1 MFNKARLLLAGV
13 LLILA
18 GGWLA
23 SSIQTA
29 GGVSLRDIRFA
40 APDGTEMSALLYVP
54 QNATPAT
61 PAPGILAVH
70 GYINSR
76 ETQDGFAIEC
86 ARRGYVVLALDQTGH
101 GFSGGPAFSA
111 GFGGPAGLAY
121 LRSLDFVDS
130 DNIGL
135 EGHSM
140 GGWTVL
146 AAAAAMPD
154 AYRSMVLVGS
164 STGAPFA
171 QEGSTTWPRNLAVVF
186 SRYDEFSD
194 LMWGV
199 ARARNVASSAKL
211 QALFGT
217 DAPVETGR
225 IYGSVEEGT
234 ARLLATPATTHPG
247 DHFSQEV
254 IGASLSWFEQTL
266 TGGTAKDIGQIWYC
280 KELGTLIA
288 LIGFVALLLGTFDL
302 LLALPAFG
310 SLRQTATPAVAL
322 RDRSWWARF
331 ALTAFLPVVT
341 FFPFFILAGF
351 IAPPN
356 VIFKQGITNQVLLW
370 ALLNAG
376 LTLLLAIVMRTPKAT
391 TASADWPRLIALS
404 FATVAAGYLSLL
416 LADALFTIDFRF
428 WVVALKLM
436 TLAQFKLALIYL
448 VPFTAFFAVLLRTLH
463 QQLAVA
469 GDSATRQYMSAIG
482 ALASGFFVLLF
493 VDYAALFIDGKL
505 LTDFDPLS
513 TIVAI
518 QFLPLMALIGL
529 IAVFTY
535 RRTNSHLPGALICGM
550 LVTWYIVAGTAT
562 QSI

>member
-1 MFNKARLLLAGV
+1 MIYKARLLLAGIV
-13 LLILA
+13 LIVL

-23 SSIQTA
+23 SSIQTS
-29 GGVSLRDIRFA
+29 GGIDLRDIRFA
-40 APDGTEMSALLYVP
+40 AADGTVMSALLYVP
-54 QNATPAT
+54 QNATPET

-76 ETQDGFAIEC
+76 ETQDGFAIEF

-111 GFGGPAGLAY
+111 GFGGPAVLSY
-121 LRSLDFVDS
+121 LRGLDFVDP

-154 AYRSMVLVGS
+154 AYRSMVLEGS

-171 QEGSTTWPRNLAVVF
+171 QVGSTTWPRNLAVVF

-199 ARARNVASSAKL
+199 ARARDVASSAKL

-217 DAPVETGR
+217 DAPVEVGKL
-225 IYGSVEEGT
+225 YGALDDGT

-247 DHFSQEV
+247 DHFSTAA
-254 IGASLSWFEQTL
+254 IGASLDWFEKTL
-266 TGGTAKDIGQIWYC
+266 SGGTEKNIGQIWYW
-280 KELGTLIA
+280 KEVGTLVA
-288 LIGFVALLLGTFDL
+288 FIGFVALLLGTFDL
-302 LLALPAFG
+302 LLALPAFA
-310 SLRQTATPAVAL
+310 SLRQAAAPVVTS
-322 RDRSWWARF
+322 RDRKWWTHF
-331 ALTAFLPVVT
+331 AVTAFLPIIT
-341 FFPFFILAGF
+341 FFPFFILAGLYL
-351 IAPPN
+351 PPN
-356 VIFKQGITNQVLLW
+356 VIFKQGITNQVLVW

-376 LTLLLAIVMRTPKAT
+376 LTLLLGLLMRTPKVE
-391 TASADWPRLIALS
+391 TAPTDWPRVIALS
-404 FATVAAGYLSLL
+404 LTTILIGYLSLV
-416 LADALFTIDFRF
+416 LAGAAFTIDFRF
-428 WVVALKLM
+428 WVVALKLL
-436 TLAQFKLALIYL
+436 TWAQFKLVLIYL
-448 VPFTAFFAVLLRTLH
+448 VPFTLFFAVLLRTLH
-463 QQLAVA
+463 RQLAVK
-469 GDSATRQYMSAIG
+469 GDSATRHYLSAIA

-493 VDYAALFIDGKL
+493 VDYGALFINGKL

-518 QFLPLMALIGL
+518 QFLPLMALIAL
-529 IAVFTY
+529 IGVFTY

-550 LVTWYIVAGTAT
+550 LVT
-562 QSI
+562 

>member
-1 MFNKARLLLAGV
+1 MLAGI

-23 SSIQTA
+23 SAIQTS
-29 GGVSLRDIRFA
+29 GGVELRDIRFA
-40 APDGTEMSALLYVP
+40 APDGTIMSALLYVP
-54 QNATPAT
+54 QNATPET

-76 ETQDGFAIEC
+76 ETQAGFAIEF

-111 GFGGPAGLAY
+111 GFGGPAGLSY
-121 LRSLDFVDS
+121 LRGLDFVDT

-140 GGWTVL
+140 GGWAVL

-199 ARARNVASSAKL
+199 PRARSVGSSAKL

-217 DAPVETGR
+217 DAPVEVGR
-225 IYGSVEEGT
+225 LYGSVEEGT
-234 ARLLATPATTHPG
+234 ARLLVMPATTHPG
-247 DHFSQEV
+247 DHFSHEA
-254 IGASLSWFEQTL
+254 IGASLDWFSQTL
-266 TGGTAKDIGQIWYC
+266 KGGTPLPANKQIWIW
-280 KELGTLIA
+280 KEIDTLMA
-288 LIGFVALLLGTFDL
+288 LVGFVVLLLGTFEL
-302 LLALPAFG
+302 LLALPVFA
-310 SLRQTATPAVAL
+310 SLRQPAKPAVTA
-322 RDRSWWARF
+322 RDRGWWTRF
-331 ALTAFLPVVT
+331 AATAFLPVLT

-356 VIFKQGITNQVLLW
+356 VVFKQGITNQVLVW

-376 LTLLLAIVMRTPKAT
+376 IALLLARVMRVPKADF
-391 TASADWPRLIALS
+391 APVDWPRLIALS
-404 FATVAAGYLSLL
+404 LATVLVGYLSLV
-416 LADALFTIDFRF
+416 LAGAAFTIDFRF
-428 WVVALKLM
+428 WVVALKLL
-436 TLAQFKLALIYL
+436 TFAQFKLVLVYL
-448 VPFTAFFAVLLRTLH
+448 VPFTLFFAVLLRGLH

-469 GDSATRQYMSAIG
+469 GDSAARQYLSAIA
-482 ALASGFFVLLF
+482 ALASGFFVLLL
-493 VDYAALFIDGKL
+493 VDYNALLINGRL
-505 LTDFDPLS
+505 LTFFDPLS

-518 QFLPLMALIGL
+518 QFLPLMAF
-529 IAVFTY
+529 IALVSTSTY
-535 RRTNSHLPGALICGM
+535 KRTNSHLPGALICGM

-562 QSI
+562 QSL

>member
-1 MFNKARLLLAGV
+1 MIYKARLLLAGIV
-13 LLILA
+13 LIVL

-23 SSIQTA
+23 SSIQTS
-29 GGVSLRDIRFA
+29 GGIDLRDIRFA
-40 APDGTEMSALLYVP
+40 AADGTVMSALLYVP
-54 QNATPAT
+54 QNATPET

-76 ETQDGFAIEC
+76 ETQDGFAIEF

-111 GFGGPAGLAY
+111 GFGGPAGLSY
-121 LRSLDFVDS
+121 LRGLDFVDP

-154 AYRSMVLVGS
+154 AYRSMVLEGS

-171 QEGSTTWPRNLAVVF
+171 QVGSTTWPRNLAVVF

-199 ARARNVASSAKL
+199 ARARDVASSAKL

-217 DAPVETGR
+217 DAPVEVGKL
-225 IYGSVEEGT
+225 YGALDDGT

-247 DHFSQEV
+247 DHFSTAA
-254 IGASLSWFEQTL
+254 IGASLDWFEKTL
-266 TGGTAKDIGQIWYC
+266 SGGTEKNIGQIWYW
-280 KELGTLIA
+280 KEVGTLVA
-288 LIGFVALLLGTFDL
+288 FIGFVALLLGTFDL
-302 LLALPAFG
+302 LLALPAFA
-310 SLRQTATPAVAL
+310 SLRQAAAPVVTS
-322 RDRSWWARF
+322 RDRKWWTHF
-331 ALTAFLPVVT
+331 AVTAFLPIIT
-341 FFPFFILAGF
+341 FFPFFILAGLYL
-351 IAPPN
+351 PPN
-356 VIFKQGITNQVLLW
+356 VIFKQGITNQVLVW

-376 LTLLLAIVMRTPKAT
+376 LTLLLGLLMRTPKVE
-391 TASADWPRLIALS
+391 TAPTDWPRVIALS
-404 FATVAAGYLSLL
+404 LTTILIGYLSLV
-416 LADALFTIDFRF
+416 LAGAAFTIDFRF
-428 WVVALKLM
+428 WVVALKLL
-436 TLAQFKLALIYL
+436 TWAQFKLVLIYL
-448 VPFTAFFAVLLRTLH
+448 VPFTLFFAVLLRTLH
-463 QQLAVA
+463 RQLAVK
-469 GDSATRQYMSAIG
+469 GDSATRHYLSAIA

-493 VDYAALFIDGKL
+493 VDYGALFINGKL

-518 QFLPLMALIGL
+518 QFLPLMALIAL
-529 IAVFTY
+529 IGVFTY

-562 QSI
+562 QSL

>member
-266 TGGTAKDIGQIWYC
+266 TGGTAKDIGQIWYW

-288 LIGFVALLLGTFDL
+288 LIGFVAFLLGTFDL

-416 LADALFTIDFRF
+416 LADALFTIDLRF

-436 TLAQFKLALIYL
+436 TLAQFKLVLIYL